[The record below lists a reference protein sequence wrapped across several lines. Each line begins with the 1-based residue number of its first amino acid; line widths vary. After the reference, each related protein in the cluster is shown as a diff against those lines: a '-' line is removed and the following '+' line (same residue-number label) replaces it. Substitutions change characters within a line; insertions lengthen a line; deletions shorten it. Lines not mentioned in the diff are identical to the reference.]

1 MDGTVVVRE
10 KRNVVD
16 KFKSWYKEKMIDTGH
31 SAKME
36 EGIAEFIDLRADL
49 FMLEC
54 VVLSAAI
61 TIIAAIPTT
70 GISIALGGAISAAII
85 AIGPMLKEIGKKY
98 GTKAAIG
105 TKRALEA
112 IFIGENGQSENVEIK
127 DIDIT
132 NDAINTGAK
141 VAEHG
146 TNIVNAYQQQKA
158 EEMAKQQAE
167 AQIEPQVEQP
177 TETSSMKM

>member
-1 MDGTVVVRE
+1 MDGTIVVQE

-16 KFKSWYKEKMIDTGH
+16 KFKNWYKEKMIDTGH

-36 EGIAEFIDLRADL
+36 EGIADAIDLGADM
-49 FMLEC
+49 FMLQC
-54 VVLSAAI
+54 VIASAAI
-61 TIIAAIPTT
+61 TIIAAIPSS
-70 GISIALGGAISAAII
+70 GLSIPLGGAITAGI
-85 AIGPMLKEIGKKY
+85 ATVAPLLKEMSKKF

-141 VAEHG
+141 IAQHG

-158 EEMAKQQAE
+158 EELAKQQTEQAAE
-167 AQIEPQVEQP
+167 N
-177 TETSSMKM
+177 SSMKM

>member
-1 MDGTVVVRE
+1 MEGTIVVQE

-16 KFKSWYKEKMIDTGH
+16 KLKSWYKEKMIDTGH

-36 EGIAEFIDLRADL
+36 EGITEAIDLGADM
-49 FMLEC
+49 FMLQC
-54 VVLSAAI
+54 VIASAAI
-61 TIIAAIPTT
+61 TIIAAIPTS
-70 GISIALGGAISAAII
+70 GYSIPLGGAISAAII
-85 AIGPMLKEIGKKY
+85 AVGPMLKEIGKKF

-141 VAEHG
+141 LAQHG
-146 TNIVNAYQQQKA
+146 TNIVNVYQQQKA
-158 EEMAKQQAE
+158 EEIAKQQA
-167 AQIEPQVEQP
+167 EQP